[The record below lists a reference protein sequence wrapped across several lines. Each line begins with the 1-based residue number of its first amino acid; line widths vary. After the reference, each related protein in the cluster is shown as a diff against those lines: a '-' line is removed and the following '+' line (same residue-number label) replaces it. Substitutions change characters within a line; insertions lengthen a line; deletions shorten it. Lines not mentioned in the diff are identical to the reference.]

1 MSSRIVIT
9 VYALDGS
16 PKIDYAKRTL
26 LNILHCTNLSDNELF
41 ISDNG
46 SCQEMLDFYKKFIES
61 FNDIYPKQNLT
72 VSLNGENLGTSGGL
86 NLGIKNRLPNQ
97 YIIKRDDDT
106 IVTDDKWVE
115 KMEECFER
123 FDNLGIL
130 GLKRNDLIQHP
141 DHENTAYRTVIK
153 YLKHERGQTWIPIEL
168 CDDIIG
174 TCTMFSPKLLDKV
187 GYGFQPSK
195 YGFDDVLWSLRSK
208 IAGFQNAF
216 LPTIPI
222 DHIDTGEGEFVMWKQ
237 KHAGEVM
244 EDFCEIAED
253 YKSGVR
259 DIYYNPFEK

>member
-9 VYALDGS
+9 VYALEGS

-26 LNILHCTNLSDNELF
+26 SNVLQHTDLDNNELF

-46 SCQEMLDFYKKFIES
+46 SCDEIQEFYKEFRES
-61 FNDIYPKQNLT
+61 FFYFFPKENLT
-72 VSLNGENLGTSGGL
+72 ISLNGENLGTSGGL
-86 NLGIKNRLPNQ
+86 NLGIKNRRPNQ

-106 IVTDDKWVE
+106 IVTDDDWVE

-130 GLKRNDLIQHP
+130 GLKRNELVQHP
-141 DHENTAYRTVIK
+141 DHENPAYRTVIK
-153 YLKHERGQTWIPIEL
+153 YLKHERGDTWIPIEL

-174 TCTMFSPKLLDKV
+174 TCTMFSPQLLDKI

-195 YGFDDVLWSLRSK
+195 YGFDDCLWSLRSTL
-208 IAGFQNAF
+208 AGFTNAF
-216 LPTIPI
+216 LPTVPI
-222 DHIDTGEGEFVMWKQ
+222 EHIDTGEGEFVMWKQ
-237 KHAGEVM
+237 KHAGEVIA
-244 EDFCEIAED
+244 EFSEIAED

-259 DIYYNPFEK
+259 DIYYNPYE

>member
-1 MSSRIVIT
+1 MSSKIVIT
-9 VYALDGS
+9 VYALEGS

-26 LNILHCTNLSDNELF
+26 SDVLVGTNFNKHELF

-46 SCQEMLDFYKKFIES
+46 SCQEMIDYYDLIRKS
-61 FNDIYPKQNLT
+61 FLLRGFPKENLT
-72 VSLNGENLGTSGGL
+72 ISLNGENLGTSGGL
-86 NLGIKNRLPNQ
+86 NLGIKDRKPNQ

-106 IVTDDKWVE
+106 LIFEANWVE

-130 GLKRNDLIQHP
+130 GLKRNELVQHP
-141 DHENTAYRTVIK
+141 DHESPIYRTVIK

-174 TCTMFSPKLLDKV
+174 TCTMYSPQLLDKI

-195 YGFDDVLWSLRSK
+195 YGFDDCLWSLRSTL
-208 IAGFQNAF
+208 AGFTNAF
-216 LPTIPI
+216 LPTVPI

-237 KHAGEVM
+237 KHAGEIIA
-244 EDFCEIAED
+244 EFAEIAED
-253 YKSGVR
+253 YKKGVR
-259 DIYYNPFEK
+259 DIYHNPYE